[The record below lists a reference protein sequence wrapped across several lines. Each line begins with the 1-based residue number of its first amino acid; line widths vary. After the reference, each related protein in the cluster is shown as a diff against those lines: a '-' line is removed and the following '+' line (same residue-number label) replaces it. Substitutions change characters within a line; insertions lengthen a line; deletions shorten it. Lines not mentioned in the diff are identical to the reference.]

1 MNSQYQETI
10 GYLFTSLPMYSQI
23 GAPAYKEGLDNALA
37 LDRYFGHPHRKFK
50 SIHVAGTNGKGSVS
64 HLLAAALQRAGYRV
78 GLYTSPHLK
87 DFGERIRVD
96 GQMISKQFIV
106 DFVSSHR
113 HFFDTLHPSFFEMSV
128 LMAFDYF
135 AQNEVDVA
143 VIEVGLGG
151 RLDSTNI
158 ITPRLSVITNISLD
172 HTNLLGN
179 TLEKIAAEKAGI
191 IKPHVPVVI
200 GEASGGV
207 RRVFEE
213 KAARENATIY
223 FAEEFYS
230 VLPVIAGLTRNPLA
244 TNTWGLRVKP
254 AMTETQRVEP
264 AMTNTFQYS
273 PKTPH
278 KNWWAN
284 GEINIGLLGDY
295 QQKNLTTSLTAVQ
308 LLNENGF
315 IIPEKAVQE
324 GFADVVKITGL
335 RGRWQVLQNKPL
347 TIADIG
353 HNEAGIACVVSQLQ
367 KLPCKRLHIV
377 FGVVNDKDL
386 STILPLLPT
395 DAQYYFTKADILRA
409 LSETELQTQAE
420 KFGLQGVAYSTVQAA
435 FSAAKNVATEADV
448 IFVGGS
454 NFVVAEAL
462 N

>member
-1 MNSQYQETI
+1 MTYAETLD
-10 GYLFTSLPMYSQI
+10 YLFTSLPMYSQI
-23 GAPAYKEGLDNALA
+23 GAPAYKEGLDNTLA

-172 HTNLLGN
+172 HTNLLGD

-200 GEASGGV
+200 GEASSGV

-213 KAARENATIY
+213 KAARENAAIY
-223 FAEEFYS
+223 FAEEFY
-230 VLPVIAGLTRNPLA
+230 N
-244 TNTWGLRVKP
+244 
-254 AMTETQRVEP
+254 
-264 AMTNTFQYS
+264 
-273 PKTPH
+273 
-278 KNWWAN
+278 
-284 GEINIGLLGDY
+284 
-295 QQKNLTTSLTAVQ
+295 
-308 LLNENGF
+308 
-315 IIPEKAVQE
+315 
-324 GFADVVKITGL
+324 
-335 RGRWQVLQNKPL
+335 
-347 TIADIG
+347 
-353 HNEAGIACVVSQLQ
+353 
-367 KLPCKRLHIV
+367 
-377 FGVVNDKDL
+377 
-386 STILPLLPT
+386 ILPLV
-395 DAQYYFTKADILRA
+395 
-409 LSETELQTQAE
+409 ETNGNIIKSPFKGT
-420 KFGLQGVAYSTVQAA
+420 S
-435 FSAAKNVATEADV
+435 
-448 IFVGGS
+448 
-454 NFVVAEAL
+454 
-462 N
+462 